1 MKHLPHTCINP
12 QLIGRA
18 CVRADNWDMHLTS
31 DQHTMMVKI
40 HFDTDPGLLIR
51 SLRLQWLDQSI
62 YLFLTL
68 MTCKE
73 VMNESKNQ
81 DGLSEVPPRTSE
93 PEHLLFSLSNTLLQ
107 NLP

>member
-1 MKHLPHTCINP
+1 
-12 QLIGRA
+12 
-18 CVRADNWDMHLTS
+18 
-31 DQHTMMVKI
+31 MVGSE
-40 HFDTDPGLLIR
+40 HDAAPEPF
-51 SLRLQWLDQSI
+51 

-68 MTCKE
+68 MTYKE

-81 DGLSEVPPRTSE
+81 DGLSEVLPQTSE

>member
-1 MKHLPHTCINP
+1 MVGSEHLP
-12 QLIGRA
+12 
-18 CVRADNWDMHLTS
+18 
-31 DQHTMMVKI
+31 
-40 HFDTDPGLLIR
+40 LLN
-51 SLRLQWLDQSI
+51 LDD
-62 YLFLTL
+62 
-68 MTCKE
+68 KE